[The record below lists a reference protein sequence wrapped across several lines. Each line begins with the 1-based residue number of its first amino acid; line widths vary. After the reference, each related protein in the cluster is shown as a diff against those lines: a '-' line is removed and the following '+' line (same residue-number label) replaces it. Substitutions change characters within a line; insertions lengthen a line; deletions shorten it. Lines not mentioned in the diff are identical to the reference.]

1 VQRQEWLESLSPE
14 ELESVRSYAWEK
26 LLRARKV
33 KVDGK
38 VRNFYQLIFSK
49 LFFLF
54 LRSSFTPALIF
65 FSLLHFLQQI
75 SMRAL
80 IEDVRKRQEEFD
92 RGLYDEDVRTISR
105 AQSQE
110 LVPSSQLR
118 PGSYKQILREE
129 EEESL
134 ALQRLGNGNS
144 FASKKGLFGVHL
156 PWQRNFAYGIFGR
169 PDRVQKYMG
178 SSWASESPDAV
189 LDDQA
194 LYNDILRRCNQL
206 ELTLMLLT
214 SRPLKIQ
221 QVRPAVEG
229 VLRQGME
236 RLSGST
242 PLKEEESTALK
253 NFVRQIDGKLLLNS
267 FSFYSLNFFP
277 VSANL
282 TFFLFLIIAESR
294 LRNTGFVQNGT
305 ITKGTHFIFSADP
318 KGGLTAEAITP
329 GTISERKTSFI
340 GSTQNPLLTAAVF
353 DAFIGPHAQD
363 PVGKRQIGRGV
374 LWAARGL
381 PFKPQRGKDFSVGFL
396 GENGRMDLSSQVH
409 HEELVASTKLFKLDL
424 GSGVEKPRRMLLNK
438 IALAR

>member
-1 VQRQEWLESLSPE
+1 MDSNAKEPRNEKSKRQAWLESLSPE
-14 ELESVRSYAWEK
+14 QLETVRGYVWEK

-38 VRNFYQLIFSK
+38 
-49 LFFLF
+49 
-54 LRSSFTPALIF
+54 
-65 FSLLHFLQQI
+65 QQV

-92 RGLYDEDVRTISR
+92 RGVYDEDVRTISR
-105 AQSQE
+105 AESQE
-110 LVPSSQLR
+110 MVPSSNLR
-118 PGSYKQILREE
+118 PGSYKQILRPEDEE
-129 EEESL
+129 KLE
-134 ALQRLGNGNS
+134 LQRLGNGNS
-144 FASKKGLFGVHL
+144 FAAKKGIFGVHL

-169 PDRVQKYMG
+169 PNRVQKYMG
-178 SSWASESPDAV
+178 SSWAGQSPETV

-221 QVRPAVEG
+221 EVRPAVEG

-242 PLKEEESTALK
+242 SLKEEESTALK
-253 NFVRQIDGKLLLNS
+253 NFVHQIDE
-267 FSFYSLNFFP
+267 F
-277 VSANL
+277 
-282 TFFLFLIIAESR
+282 R
-294 LRNTGFVQNGT
+294 LQNTGLIQDGT
-305 ITKGTHFIFSADP
+305 ITKGTHFIFAADT
-318 KGGLTAEAITP
+318 KGGLTAEAISP

-340 GSTQNPLLTAAVF
+340 GACQNPLLTAAVF
-353 DAFIGPHAQD
+353 DAFIGPHAVD

-381 PFKPQRGKDFSVGFL
+381 PFQPQRGRDFAVGVVE
-396 GENGRMDLSSQVH
+396 ENGRMDLSGQGYA
-409 HEELVASTKLFKLDL
+409 EELIASTDLFKLDF
-424 GSGVEKPRRMLLNK
+424 GGGEVEKPRRMLLNK